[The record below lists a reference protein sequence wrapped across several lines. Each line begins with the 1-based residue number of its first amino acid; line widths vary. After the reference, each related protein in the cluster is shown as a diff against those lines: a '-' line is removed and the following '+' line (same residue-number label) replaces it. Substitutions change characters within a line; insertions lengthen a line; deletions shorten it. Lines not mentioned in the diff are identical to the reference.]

1 MANKEINN
9 SDKSNL
15 ILSFYK
21 AIKSFTKTLPILFG
35 VVLLVGLFKVY
46 IPTALISSVFK
57 GEILQDTFIGSGVG
71 SISAGNPITSYIIG
85 GELLKEG
92 VSLFAVTAFIT
103 AWVTVGIIQ
112 MPAEASILGKRF
124 ALTRNILSFIFSVLV
139 AIFTVLTLQ
148 VLI

>member
-46 IPTALISSVFK
+46 I
-57 GEILQDTFIGSGVG
+57 
-71 SISAGNPITSYIIG
+71 
-85 GELLKEG
+85 
-92 VSLFAVTAFIT
+92 AVIEE
-103 AWVTVGIIQ
+103 
-112 MPAEASILGKRF
+112 P
-124 ALTRNILSFIFSVLV
+124 
-139 AIFTVLTLQ
+139 
-148 VLI
+148 